1 MKSGLPQNVNAFMH
15 HKEGHRLPVKI
26 KSIPMSDDSGEIIG
40 GIEVFS
46 DISEEINLEDKV
58 EKLEGLVWKDELT
71 GVANRRFITDKTK
84 ILLNLKRTFNKG
96 FAIMFFDVDHFK
108 RVNDTHSHS
117 VGDKVLKMVA
127 NTLKNNLRSSDLI
140 GRWGGEE
147 FVGLFPGEDKAVFK
161 EVANRIRM
169 LIENSFLTVE
179 DEKISV
185 TVSIGVTIAKK
196 GDTID
201 DLIKR
206 ADKMMY
212 KCKTAGRNRVKTDF

>member
-1 MKSGLPQNVNAFMH
+1 MINAFMH

-46 DISEEINLEDKV
+46 DISEEMNLENKV

-71 GVANRRFITDKTK
+71 GLANRRFIMDKAK

-108 RVNDTHSHS
+108 RINDTYSHNS
-117 VGDKVLKMVA
+117 GDKVLKMIA
-127 NTLKNNLRSSDLI
+127 STLKNNVRSSDLI

-147 FVGLFPGEDKAVFK
+147 FVGLFPGEDKTVFK
-161 EVANRIRM
+161 EIANRIRM
-169 LIENSFLTVE
+169 LIENSFLKVE
-179 DEKISV
+179 DEKVAV
-185 TVSIGVTIAKK
+185 TVSIGLTIAKK

-206 ADKMMY
+206 ADKLMY
-212 KCKTAGRNRVKTDF
+212 KCKTAGRNRVKADF